1 MKNINHFILIY
12 KINVKSLNCIIS
24 YTLNYQIMK
33 LQELQKNFSIE
44 ITKLL
49 FSFFSMNLVLNYL
62 NNNFILY
69 MISKVD
75 KYHHRHY
82 FL

>member
-49 FSFFSMNLVLNYL
+49 FSFFSMNLVLNHL

-75 KYHHRHY
+75 K
-82 FL
+82 

>member
-49 FSFFSMNLVLNYL
+49 FSFFSMNLVLDYL
-62 NNNFILY
+62 NNNFIQY

-75 KYHHRHY
+75 K
-82 FL
+82 

>member
-24 YTLNYQIMK
+24 YTLNYQFKK
-33 LQELQKNFSIE
+33 LQKLQKNFSIE

-49 FSFFSMNLVLNYL
+49 FSFFSMNLVLDYL

-75 KYHHRHY
+75 K
-82 FL
+82 

>member
-1 MKNINHFILIY
+1 MKKINHFILIY

-24 YTLNYQIMK
+24 YTLNYQFKK
-33 LQELQKNFSIE
+33 LQKLQKNFSIE

-75 KYHHRHY
+75 K
-82 FL
+82 

>member
-24 YTLNYQIMK
+24 YTLNYQFMK

-49 FSFFSMNLVLNYL
+49 FSFFSMNLVLDYL
-62 NNNFILY
+62 NNNFIQY

-75 KYHHRHY
+75 K
-82 FL
+82 

>member
-49 FSFFSMNLVLNYL
+49 FSFFSKFGFGL
-62 NNNFILY
+62 F
-69 MISKVD
+69 K
-75 KYHHRHY
+75 
-82 FL
+82 

>member
-49 FSFFSMNLVLNYL
+49 IQFSVFS
-62 NNNFILY
+62 
-69 MISKVD
+69 
-75 KYHHRHY
+75 R
-82 FL
+82 

>member
-1 MKNINHFILIY
+1 MKKINHFILIY

-24 YTLNYQIMK
+24 YTLNYQFKK
-33 LQELQKNFSIE
+33 LQKLQKNFSIE

-49 FSFFSMNLVLNYL
+49 FSFFSMNLVLDYL
-62 NNNFILY
+62 NNNFIQY

-75 KYHHRHY
+75 K
-82 FL
+82 

>member
-1 MKNINHFILIY
+1 MKKINHFILIY

-24 YTLNYQIMK
+24 YTLNYQFKK
-33 LQELQKNFSIE
+33 LQKLQKNFSIE

-49 FSFFSMNLVLNYL
+49 FSFFSMNLVLDYL

-75 KYHHRHY
+75 K
-82 FL
+82 

>member
-24 YTLNYQIMK
+24 YTLNYQTMK

-75 KYHHRHY
+75 K
-82 FL
+82 

>member
-24 YTLNYQIMK
+24 YTLNYQFKK
-33 LQELQKNFSIE
+33 LQKLQKNFSIE

-75 KYHHRHY
+75 K
-82 FL
+82 

>member
-24 YTLNYQIMK
+24 YTLNYQFKK
-33 LQELQKNFSIE
+33 LQKLQKNFSIE

-62 NNNFILY
+62 NNNFIQY

-75 KYHHRHY
+75 K
-82 FL
+82 

>member
-33 LQELQKNFSIE
+33 LQELQKNFSKE

-75 KYHHRHY
+75 K
-82 FL
+82 

>member
-75 KYHHRHY
+75 K
-82 FL
+82 

>member
-24 YTLNYQIMK
+24 YTLNYQFKK
-33 LQELQKNFSIE
+33 LQKLQKNFSIE

-49 FSFFSMNLVLNYL
+49 FSFFSMNLVLDYL
-62 NNNFILY
+62 NNNFIQY

-75 KYHHRHY
+75 K
-82 FL
+82 

>member
-1 MKNINHFILIY
+1 MKKKNHFILIY

-75 KYHHRHY
+75 K
-82 FL
+82 

>member
-1 MKNINHFILIY
+1 MKKINHFILIY

-49 FSFFSMNLVLNYL
+49 FSFFSMNLVLDYL

-75 KYHHRHY
+75 K
-82 FL
+82 